1 MQERKPSPKHI
12 VLTSHPSHFG
22 PKPIS
27 IQWGEK
33 DPMQRGPIVVTLT
46 NPAHRNVIG
55 THSGSYAVALWQWL
69 VALYNQ
75 ITEQI

>member
-46 NPAHRNVIG
+46 NPAHRNIIG
-55 THSGSYAVALWQWL
+55 YPFWELCSLPRSGSG
-69 VALYNQ
+69 
-75 ITEQI
+75 